1 MCIDRRELLRAGFA
15 TLAAGSIPASSMFAM
30 GTQAAGGGSQRVI
43 MINIRGGWDSLSVVV
58 PHGRSEY
65 YNRRPTLA
73 IPAPGAY
80 PLGRT
85 YVRGAP
91 PPPPPPPAPPG
102 APVPTARYW
111 CRPMRGSTC

>member
-73 IPAPGAY
+73 IPAPD
-80 PLGRT
+80 PT
-85 YVRGAP
+85 D
-91 PPPPPPPAPPG
+91 
-102 APVPTARYW
+102 PTAALPVA
-111 CRPMRGSTC
+111 RPRRIPATRARALPARGGCDSAWRAIMDI